1 MNQDLKDYRALL
13 IAAEQQA
20 QEQYDK
26 TILTLS
32 GGAFGISFAFV
43 DKVAGANPVLTEWL
57 LGAWLLWGL
66 SITSILFSFFFSNK
80 ALRKTIEQVDEETLY
95 EETPGGHYTG
105 ITSTLN
111 VLGGTFFFLG
121 AVALV
126 VFVYHNI

>member
-1 MNQDLKDYRALL
+1 M

-43 DKVAGANPVLTEWL
+43 DKVAGANPILTGWL
-57 LGAWLLWGL
+57 LGAWLFWGL
-66 SITSILFSFFFSNK
+66 SITAILFSFFFANK
-80 ALRKTIEQVDEETLY
+80 ALRKTIEQVDEESLY
-95 EETPGGHYTG
+95 EETPGGHYTWV
-105 ITSTLN
+105 TFTLN
-111 VLGGTFFFLG
+111 ALGGAFFFLG
-121 AVALV
+121 VVALV